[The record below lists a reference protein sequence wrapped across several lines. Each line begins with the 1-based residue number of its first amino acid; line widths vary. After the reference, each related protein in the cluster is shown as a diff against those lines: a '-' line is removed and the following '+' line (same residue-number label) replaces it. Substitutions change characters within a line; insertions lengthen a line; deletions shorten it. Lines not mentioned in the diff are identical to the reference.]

1 VTSIQAC
8 PLPDEALLARYVR
21 DGAYTDCYSTIVA
34 RSVSHAEYVET
45 FYTGSAFKL
54 ERLLLAWFVS
64 RPSTDAQAR
73 ELALGALSTFAA
85 WNVEDRATNQLLMC
99 DLAGRTRSWL
109 MVVPLQS
116 GSSPA
121 TRLYFGSA
129 VVPVRGKA
137 SGPPRLGL
145 LFKSL
150 LGFHKLYS
158 RVLLRGAKS
167 RLARCAARA

>member
-1 VTSIQAC
+1 MASIQSC
-8 PLPDEALLARYVR
+8 PLPDEALLARYTR
-21 DGAYTDCYSTIVA
+21 GGAYTDCYSTEVA

-45 FYTGSAFKL
+45 FYTGAVFKL

-64 RPSTDAQAR
+64 KPSTDAQAR
-73 ELALGALSTFAA
+73 ELALGALSTFSA
-85 WNVEDRATNQLLMC
+85 WKVEDRAVDQLLMC

-109 MVVPLQS
+109 MVEPLRS
-116 GSSPA
+116 GTSPA

-129 VVPVRGKA
+129 VVPAHDKA
-137 SGPPRLGL
+137 SGQPTLGP

-158 RVLLRGAKS
+158 RVLLHAAS
-167 RLARCAARA
+167 ARLSFR